1 MTQPEETEMDTNDT
15 TTTRTAAP
23 VAVIELGVA
32 SIETQGIV
40 GMQNEELGFTP
51 ALGISAD

>member
-1 MTQPEETEMDTNDT
+1 MAQPKETEMDTNDT
-15 TTTRTAAP
+15 TSRAAAP
-23 VAVIELGVA
+23 DAVIELGVA